1 VSGDAIGRLLRSMLG
16 PPEPSPGPPFTH
28 VHVMPETEEEIA
40 AQPYL
45 PTMTVERRE
54 PCRYCGQEVI
64 LGKHGW
70 RLDNNSPAGYGC
82 ADAPR
87 GYHGVTRSSQ
97 PAAAR
102 RT

>member
-1 VSGDAIGRLLRSMLG
+1 MTEDAAMDSLLRSMLG
-16 PPEPSPGPPFTH
+16 PPDPEPGPPY
-28 VHVMPETEEEIA
+28 VHVLAMPETEEEIA

-54 PCRYCGQEVI
+54 PCRYCGQEII

-70 RLDNNSPAGYGC
+70 RLDNNSPAGYPC

-87 GYHGVTRSSQ
+87 GYHGVAKANSGTRGR
-97 PAAAR
+97 P
-102 RT
+102 